1 MNPLSILMFA
11 FSGGLLLY
19 AALLY
24 LSKDV
29 NMIPRSDAA
38 KIADK
43 RRYAT
48 QFAKVIALVALA
60 PAYAGIVGLFSSF
73 WGMVALFAQMILA
86 IFLGTKLMK

>member
-1 MNPLSILMFA
+1 MNPFSILMFM

-19 AALLY
+19 AAILA

-29 NMIPRSDAA
+29 KMIPRDYAA
-38 KIADK
+38 KITDK

-60 PAYAGIVGLFSSF
+60 PAYGGIVGLFSTG
-73 WGMVALFAQMILA
+73 WGLFAMITQMILA

>member
-29 NMIPRSDAA
+29 NMIPRSYAA

-60 PAYAGIVGLFSSF
+60 PAYGGIVGLFSTL
-73 WGMVALFAQMILA
+73 WGLIAMIAQMILA